1 MPVRFYK
8 LLLIA
13 KLFSVTGVT
22 LGENR
27 LIELQT
33 FLKVDERLR
42 SNLDATHGEEEKG
55 GFERMAERCSSR

>member
-1 MPVRFYK
+1 MFYGCLSVFYK

-27 LIELQT
+27 LYPGD
-33 FLKVDERLR
+33 FLCSWVPADTVHNSWESPHK
-42 SNLDATHGEEEKG
+42 
-55 GFERMAERCSSR
+55 FEP